1 MGINTNRWN
10 RLRYT
15 LYAPLYG
22 RVATFRRPRRRSI
35 GLLELQPGERV
46 LVDGAGTGAD
56 LDFIPTGVE
65 VVATDLTPA
74 MVERIGSR
82 AEQLGLQVDARVMDA
97 HALEF
102 RDASFDAVILHL
114 IVAVVPDPVLVLRET
129 AGCFGPEAASS
140 SSPSSSLRGFSVP
153 LPVWPESGRQ
163 RALHRHYP
171 NSRPIAGGNW
181 PDDHVPRARAA
192 RRRVRDRGAAKGVG
206 RLTTSPTRRD
216 GSRSA
221 GEYLT
226 RWECPRSG

>member
-1 MGINTNRWN
+1 MAINSNRWN

-15 LYAPLYG
+15 LYAPFYG

-56 LDFIPTGVE
+56 LDFIPSGVE

-97 HALEF
+97 HALDF

-114 IVAVVPDPVLVLRET
+114 IVAVVPDPTLALQEAARVLRIGGRVVVFDKFVPEGASPSLFRRGLNLVTNALFTDVTRTLGPLLEGTGLTITHRET
-129 AGCFGPEAASS
+129 ALLGGAFEIVV
-140 SSPSSSLRGFSVP
+140 LR
-153 LPVWPESGRQ
+153 
-163 RALHRHYP
+163 
-171 NSRPIAGGNW
+171 
-181 PDDHVPRARAA
+181 
-192 RRRVRDRGAAKGVG
+192 K
-206 RLTTSPTRRD
+206 TTIN
-216 GSRSA
+216 A
-221 GEYLT
+221 
-226 RWECPRSG
+226 